1 MKYRRFGNTGFMAS
15 EVSLGTWQL
24 GGKWGDEF
32 GDEVAYNTLEEAYK
46 NGINLFDTA
55 DIYQGGLSEK
65 AIGKFIKEKKDK
77 IFVVTKCGR
86 KLSPHVAS
94 GYNKENIEE
103 FVNCSLENMGVD
115 KLDMVLLH
123 CPPTE
128 TYSDKEV
135 FDALDDLK
143 ARGKIAYYGVSVET
157 VEEAI
162 TALSHNISAVEII
175 FNMFRLK
182 PAEEFFKLA
191 KEKDVAIIVRVP
203 LASGLLTGKYTA
215 ETTFGKDD
223 HRSYNRNGEAFN
235 KGETFSGVDYA
246 TGLLAVDKLKAS
258 LGDNL
263 AERALR
269 YILMYDAVSTIIP
282 GASRPEQIER
292 NVKAS
297 ESKDFTAEEMKLV
310 ADVYDEYIRETV
322 HCNW

>member
-1 MKYRRFGNTGFMAS
+1 MKFRKFGNTEFMAS
-15 EVSLGTWQL
+15 EISLGTWQL
-24 GGKWGDEF
+24 GGKWGDAF
-32 GDEVAYNTLEEAYK
+32 SDDIAYNTLDEAYK

-65 AIGKFIKEKKDK
+65 AIGKFIKDKKDK

-94 GYNKENIEE
+94 GYNKENLEA
-103 FVNCSLENMGVD
+103 FVDCSLENMGVD

-128 TYSDKEV
+128 VFANKEV
-135 FDALDDLK
+135 FACLDDLK
-143 ARGKIAYYGVSVET
+143 ARGKISYYGVSVET

-162 TALSHNISAVEII
+162 MALDHNISAVEII

-182 PAEEFFKLA
+182 PTERFFKLA
-191 KEKDVAIIVRVP
+191 KAKDVAIIVRVP

-215 ETTFGKDD
+215 ETTFGKED
-223 HRSYNRNGEAFN
+223 HRSYNRNGEAFD

-246 TGLLAVDKLKAS
+246 TGLKAVDELKS
-258 LGDNL
+258 QLGDNL
-263 AERALR
+263 AERALK
-269 YILMYDAVSTIIP
+269 YILMYDEVSTIIP
-282 GASRPEQIER
+282 GASRPEQIVR
-292 NVKAS
+292 NVDAS

-310 ADVYDEYIRETV
+310 SNVYDKYIRATV